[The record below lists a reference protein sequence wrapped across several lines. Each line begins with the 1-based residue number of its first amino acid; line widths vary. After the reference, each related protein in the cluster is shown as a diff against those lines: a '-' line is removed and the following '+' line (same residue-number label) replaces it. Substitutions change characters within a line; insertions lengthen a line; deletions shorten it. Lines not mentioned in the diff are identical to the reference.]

1 MLRSNP
7 LSIATSLWVAFALH
21 LLLATLPVAAAEAP
35 AGIACARAGQ
45 GVEASICE
53 HPELLEADKRIA
65 VAFGHLRAAFQGED
79 AASFV
84 AGQKL
89 WLIERNNCTNAKAT
103 GEFPDVSSCLAN
115 RMEERAN
122 LLEHLAP
129 THEAL
134 MTTVASYRFVE
145 PAYVDQFAA
154 SYEGHKVKA
163 VGSLLL
169 DACDNRHTASLDG
182 HIQHKGAS
190 LPVRFAVLEPVQVEA
205 LCHQKPFAWWTG
217 TIQLEH
223 GRPYLLISES
233 R

>member
-1 MLRSNP
+1 M
-7 LSIATSLWVAFALH
+7 SIAISLLVAFALH
-21 LLLATLPVAAAEAP
+21 LLLATLPAIADEAP
-35 AGIACARAGQ
+35 VGIACARAGQ

-65 VAFGHLRAAFQGED
+65 ITFSRLRAAFQGED

-89 WLIERNNCTNAKAT
+89 WLIERNYCANTKAT
-103 GEFPDVSSCLAN
+103 GEFPDISSCLAN
-115 RMEERAN
+115 RMEERAA

-134 MTTVASYRFVE
+134 MATVANYRFVE
-145 PAYVDQFAA
+145 PAYVIRFADA
-154 SYEGHKVKA
+154 YAGHEVKV

-169 DACDNRHTASLDG
+169 DACDGRHAASLDG
-182 HIQHKGAS
+182 LIQHRSGS
-190 LPVRFAVLEPVQVEA
+190 LTARFAQLDQERIEA
-205 LCHQKPFAWWTG
+205 LCHQKPFAWWPG
-217 TIQLEH
+217 RIQLEH
-223 GRPYLLISES
+223 GKPYLLVSES